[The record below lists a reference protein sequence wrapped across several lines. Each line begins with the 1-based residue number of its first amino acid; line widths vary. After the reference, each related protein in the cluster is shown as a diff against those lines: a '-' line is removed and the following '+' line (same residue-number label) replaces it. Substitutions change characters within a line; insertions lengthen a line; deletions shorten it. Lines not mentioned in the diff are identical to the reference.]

1 MDEKLTWFVT
11 GAATG
16 LGAALAEHVLEA
28 GDRVV
33 LAARR
38 SHDLAGV
45 RDRFP
50 DTALTVELDV
60 VDAAQRREA
69 VATAEAW
76 AGGIDVLVNNAAVD
90 FLGAIEEQEE
100 ADVRAQFEVNVFA
113 PVELIRLV
121 LPGMRA
127 RGRGTVVNV
136 SSMDG
141 ISALPANGYYSAT
154 KFALE
159 GLTESLWQE
168 IEPIGLRAF
177 LVEPGSF
184 RTGIESRTHVSGRPI
199 PDYDATAGAFV
210 RAVSA
215 VRPEQFPGDP
225 QHAAVAIAR
234 NVRAADPRRWLVLGS
249 DAYRRI
255 GDRLARFHAEFDT
268 GRELAASTD
277 FPDSGPAVL

>member
-45 RDRFP
+45 RARFP

-69 VATAEAW
+69 VAAAEAW

-90 FLGAIEEQEE
+90 FLGAIEEQDE

-210 RAVSA
+210 RAVST

-225 QHAAVAIAR
+225 QRAAVAIAR

-277 FPDSGPAVL
+277 FPGSGPAVL

>member
-16 LGAALAEHVLEA
+16 LGAALAEHALET
-28 GDRVV
+28 GDRVM

-38 SHDLAGV
+38 SHDLSGV
-45 RDRFP
+45 RARYP
-50 DTALTVELDV
+50 ETALTVELDV
-60 VDAAQRREA
+60 VDPEQRAAA
-69 VATAEAW
+69 VAAAEAW

-225 QHAAVAIAR
+225 QRAAAAIAR

>member
-1 MDEKLTWFVT
+1 MDEKPTWFVT

-16 LGAALAEHVLEA
+16 LGAALAEHALES

-33 LAARR
+33 LAAR
-38 SHDLAGV
+38 SAHDLSGV
-45 RDRFP
+45 RARFP

-60 VDAAQRREA
+60 VDAAQRQEA
-69 VATAEAW
+69 VAAAEAW
-76 AGGIDVLVNNAAVD
+76 AGGVDVLVNNAAID
-90 FLGAIEEQEE
+90 FLGAIEEQDE

-113 PVELIRLV
+113 PVALVRLV

-127 RGRGTVVNV
+127 RRRGTIVNV

-141 ISALPANGYYSAT
+141 IAALPANGYYSAT

-184 RTGIESRTHVSGRPI
+184 RTGIEGRTHVSGRPI
-199 PDYDATAGAFV
+199 PDYDATVGAFV
-210 RAVSA
+210 RTVSA

-225 QHAAVAIAR
+225 RRAAEEIVR
-234 NVRAADPRRWLVLGS
+234 NVRAAEPRRRLVLGS

-255 GDRLARFHAEFDT
+255 GDRLARSTTELDT

-277 FPDSGPAVL
+277 FPGSGPAVL